1 MPSATTPT
9 CRGWKFLT
17 GSPHEILLVATE
29 YGAEYRGGSAGIV
42 DHRLLTYVIDR
53 DGLVV
58 RVFDGV
64 NHSVEEMLAALE
76 QVLAASRSPHSSSK
90 LIASASAS
98 SNTSSR

>member
-1 MPSATTPT
+1 M
-9 CRGWKFLT
+9 
-17 GSPHEILLVATE
+17 
-29 YGAEYRGGSAGIV
+29 
-42 DHRLLTYVIDR
+42 TYVIDR

-64 NHSVEEMLAALE
+64 NHTVEELLAALE
-76 QVLAASRSPHSSSK
+76 QVLAASRPHSSSK